1 MTARQV
7 AKAKISDANAN
18 ELFDAIT
25 NGFKHTADLAID
37 SLSQDNAQANG
48 RHGVESRNLCSLTIK
63 KNSTQQFRREFGIPR
78 AIQCHFVFLFN
89 FVTWMRQALCEISV
103 ICEKKQTFG
112 LCVKAS
118 NVEEPREFRRQQ
130 IKNSIAHVRIS
141 PGRNESGGLVQH
153 DGEWRRDVD
162 TFAIPLDVV
171 PPAGLR
177 AEVSAGFTV
186 DSDPARRDQFIAMPT
201 RSDTRGGEEAIQ
213 AHQTSLAARFNAS
226 TC

>member
-1 MTARQV
+1 MTARQI
-7 AKAKISDANAN
+7 AKPKISDANAN
-18 ELFDAIT
+18 EFFNAIT
-25 NGFKHTADLAID
+25 NGFKHTANLAID
-37 SLSQDNAQANG
+37 SLSQDNAQPDG
-48 RHGVESRNLCSLTIK
+48 RHGVESRNLSSLTIE
-63 KNSTQQFRREFGIPR
+63 KNSAQQFRREFRVPR

-112 LCVKAS
+112 FCVKAS
-118 NVEEPREFRRQQ
+118 NVEQPRELCRQQ

-153 DGEWRRDVD
+153 DGEWRRDMNK
-162 TFAIPLDVV
+162 FAIHLDVV
-171 PPAGLR
+171 APAGLR

-201 RSDTRGGEEAIQ
+201 RSDTRSGEEAIQ
-213 AHQTSLAARFNAS
+213 AH
-226 TC
+226 